1 VGIHPA
7 GELMPEQE
15 EKRPNWFIM
24 TLTDEPFV
32 SAACIGVAI
41 WGLVT
46 FLAYLP
52 WGVWFP

>member
-1 VGIHPA
+1 
-7 GELMPEQE
+7 MPEQE